1 MSISF
6 ETIEIKISKNQSGLE
21 RNGWHV
27 GHVAIGR
34 RALLDGLQSPY
45 VFLKAR
51 NSNRSCEATLG
62 ENCVLAEEG

>member
-6 ETIEIKISKNQSGLE
+6 ETVEIKISKDHSGLA

-34 RALLDGLQSPY
+34 RALLDGLQSPF

-51 NSNRSCEATLG
+51 NSNRGCEATLG
-62 ENCVLAEEG
+62 ENCVLSQ